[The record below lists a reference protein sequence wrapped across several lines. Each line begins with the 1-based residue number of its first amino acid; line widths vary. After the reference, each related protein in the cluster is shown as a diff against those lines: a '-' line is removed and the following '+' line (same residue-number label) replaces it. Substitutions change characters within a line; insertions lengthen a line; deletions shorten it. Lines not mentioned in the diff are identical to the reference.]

1 MRNRPEARA
10 ALLLID
16 EYGFNITLEVGPVSL
31 VGWIV
36 IGLLGFNVLFIIFLR
51 LIIWLE
57 DRRGRK

>member
-1 MRNRPEARA
+1 M
-10 ALLLID
+10 
-16 EYGFNITLEVGPVSL
+16 SL

-36 IGLLGFNVLFIIFLR
+36 IGLIGFNVLFIIFLR

>member
-1 MRNRPEARA
+1 MRNRPEARS

-16 EYGFNITLEVGPVSL
+16 VYGFNICSGGGPVSL

-36 IGLLGFNVLFIIFLR
+36 IGLIGFNVLFIIFLR

-57 DRRGRK
+57 DRRERK